1 MNRSV
6 SSSVPRNAPRAVPR
20 GWLLSALFV
29 FGIGACLEPTQV
41 TLRLD
46 TDARCTGQAGE
57 GDVIGSIA
65 IFNGVDLTSDD
76 LASPT
81 TVTSDCS
88 EGNGTNTIGSLVI
101 VPGTSSSQLEVTV
114 VATVTRPDG
123 TTLSL
128 DECLERVGSNTLTG
142 QPCIVAKRRLS
153 FIESTP
159 LELPVT
165 LATECIGVQ
174 CAEDETCK
182 DSRCV
187 PAEVECSAS
196 GCIEPSGAGGAGG
209 AGGAQGVGGGGGA
222 GGGPLSGLKRVFVS
236 SKAYVGAGLGGLN
249 GADAKCNSLA
259 QNAKLPGTYR
269 AWLSTDKQSASSR
282 MNEVGP
288 WHLLN
293 PGGVVGPLVANDLT
307 DLTDGELGH
316 AIDRTESGSVVAP
329 IAEQCST
336 DAPVHTGTAPDGSF
350 DQASAT
356 DPADP
361 KFDCGDWT
369 SGGATDQR
377 LVGDARSATSNWTQV
392 SACLNSGVFCTQ
404 RLARLYCFEQ

>member
-1 MNRSV
+1 MSRVV
-6 SSSVPRNAPRAVPR
+6 SSPTPWSAVCTAAR
-20 GWLLSALFV
+20 RSSAMGLFV
-29 FGIGACLEPTQV
+29 VGIGACLEPTQV

-46 TDARCTGQAGE
+46 TDARCAGQSGD
-57 GDVIGSIA
+57 GDVIGQIA
-65 IFNGVDLTSDD
+65 IFNGVDLTRDD

-88 EGNGTNTIGSLVI
+88 EGSGTNTIGSLVI
-101 VPGTSSSQLEVTV
+101 VPGTSSSQLEVAI

-123 TTLSL
+123 TTASL
-128 DECLERVGSNTLTG
+128 DDCLERERSNTLAG

-159 LELPVT
+159 LDLPVT

-174 CAEDETCK
+174 CADDETCK

-196 GCIEPSGAGGAGG
+196 GCLAPSGEGGTGGAGGAGG
-209 AGGAQGVGGGGGA
+209 AGGGT
-222 GGGPLSGLKRVFVS
+222 GGGPQSGLKRVFVS
-236 SKAYVGAGLGGLN
+236 SQAYVGAELGGLN

-259 QNAKLPGTYR
+259 NSAKLPGTYR

-282 MNEVGP
+282 MSEVGP
-288 WHLLN
+288 WYLLD

-377 LVGDARSATSNWTQV
+377 LLGDARSATSNWTQV
-392 SACLNSGVFCTQ
+392 SGCLNSGVFCTQ